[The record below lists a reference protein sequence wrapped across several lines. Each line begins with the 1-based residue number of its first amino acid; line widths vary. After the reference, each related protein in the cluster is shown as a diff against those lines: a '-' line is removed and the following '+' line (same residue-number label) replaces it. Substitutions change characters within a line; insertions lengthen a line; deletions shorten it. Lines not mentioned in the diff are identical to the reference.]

1 MTGPRETIHA
11 AARVRPTA
19 GRGYLRGTAVWRR
32 SLPVAVLCSGALT
45 CPTAQAQAPRR
56 WEIPWPEV
64 PSPRDAPWP
73 TQTGEWRLGKRPRR
87 WFLLRLGTGVS
98 VRAAGPGDTVAFA
111 LDVDAGGVFG
121 LHRGVRPWAL
131 LPLVGAS
138 LRAPSD
144 EVHLSAG
151 VGLAWGASLDTDQW
165 TLTARALWDTATGT
179 PGVRTAVQ
187 YRFAQNGF
195 SVELGHQAVPARG
208 EHEIRASV
216 GVDLGLLVD
225 ALVD

>member
-1 MTGPRETIHA
+1 MLSLELRNPDFVTAERVAGAINAFTRE
-11 AARVRPTA
+11 R
-19 GRGYLRGTAVWRR
+19 YK
-32 SLPVAVLCSGALT
+32 S
-45 CPTAQAQAPRR
+45 
-56 WEIPWPEV
+56 
-64 PSPRDAPWP
+64 
-73 TQTGEWRLGKRPRR
+73 
-87 WFLLRLGTGVS
+87 
-98 VRAAGPGDTVAFA
+98 TVAFA

-121 LHRGVRPWAL
+121 LHRGARQWAL
-131 LPLVGAS
+131 IPLVGAS
-138 LRAPSD
+138 LRAPGD

-151 VGLAWGASLDTDQW
+151 VGLAWGATLDTDQW

-208 EHEIRASV
+208 EHEMRASL

-225 ALVD
+225 ALVH